1 MDSDNIAPP
10 ADVFVQPNVTVHA
23 EMPTEMPVEL
33 HSEMPVELHSDE
45 GADEYMELFGQ
56 IDDDCKEMRR
66 IIDSIAFQP
75 DQDARFAV
83 VTRYLVRMQ
92 IQIEQ
97 MCNLMVEMNNQFAD
111 RG

>member
-10 ADVFVQPNVTVHA
+10 ADVFVQPNVTVRV
-23 EMPTEMPVEL
+23 EMPT
-33 HSEMPVELHSDE
+33 EMPVELHSDE